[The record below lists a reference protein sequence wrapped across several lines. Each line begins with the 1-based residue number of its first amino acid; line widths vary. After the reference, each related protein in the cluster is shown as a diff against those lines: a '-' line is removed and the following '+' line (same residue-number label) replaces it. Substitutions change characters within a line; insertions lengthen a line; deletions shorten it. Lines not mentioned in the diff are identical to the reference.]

1 MKIVSKKEDSSLF
14 IQAWND
20 YQSREVTGIGYS
32 LDIIEYHLVT
42 NDFFLISDESFV
54 LMGESHDS
62 ICLGVCFLPIYL
74 DNGVYYSTGEAP
86 LVSRKKYLKICF
98 NYIDKIA
105 EKFQLEKIEFSI
117 DVVYSQYGKWKYN
130 FLRDYDYIDCTTNN
144 YIFYLNDKPESLFQ
158 KFNVSSRNIL
168 RKTLK
173 NNNCNMSVY
182 DGVNITKEVFLNYK
196 KYHAICSGGQTRSD
210 SSFSFMLDLIQANKA
225 ILLELNYKEGPVGYL
240 IVFLFYPYAALS
252 SIANLPEYERDL
264 PIYRML
270 YWKAIEY
277 CANYKI
283 MVYGF
288 PAGNCL
294 IDGFKSYMDKEQLAI
309 SKYKEYMGGIC
320 TADFKGVKYYNFGLM
335 KEEFGTFLEKI
346 SERFHDK

>member
-1 MKIVSKKEDSSLF
+1 MKIISKTEDSSLF
-14 IQAWND
+14 FQAWNS
-20 YQSREVTGIGYS
+20 YQNREITGIEHS
-32 LDIIEYHLVT
+32 LDIIKYHLIT
-42 NDFFLISDESFV
+42 NAKSLVYDESFV
-54 LMGESHDS
+54 IMGEAHDS
-62 ICLGVCFLPIYL
+62 TCLGICFLPIYL
-74 DNGVYYSTGEAP
+74 DSGAYHSIAVSP
-86 LVSRKKYLKICF
+86 LASRKKYLKICF
-98 NYIDKIA
+98 DHVDKIA
-105 EKFQLEKIEFSI
+105 NKFQLEKIEFSI
-117 DVVYSQYGKWKYN
+117 DASYSQYGKWRYN
-130 FLRDYDYIDCTTNN
+130 FLRDYGYIDCTTNN
-144 YIFYLNDKPESLFQ
+144 YIFNLNDKPEVLFQ

-196 KYHAICSGGQTRSD
+196 KYHAICSGEQTRSD

-346 SERFHDK
+346 SERFYDK